1 MGFNSMKQFR
11 DQNPYP
17 VNSKDWVKYENFLE
31 NQRKDETVGCPEEIE
46 EHFIDLIKK
55 IDTMEL
61 VESCSEDVWQKELLL
76 KRIETAKELLL
87 EITAKVER
95 YIEMMQRLKAI
106 KVNKERVEGAEF
118 KERVGAAET
127 NRSQAHDALI
137 ASINAARRFV
147 LNNFG
152 KIDDELIGKWED
164 GEESAG
170 RPILHA
176 KRITIN
182 NNMICSDKVNL
193 DDRARVTDW
202 AEQFYKC
209 MTQLKNRLNDKSE

>member
-1 MGFNSMKQFR
+1 MNFNSIKQIR

-17 VNSKDWVKYENFLE
+17 INSKDWVKYETFLE
-31 NQRKDETVGCPEEIE
+31 NQRKDEAVGCPEEIE
-46 EHFIDLIKK
+46 EHFVDLIKK
-55 IDTMEL
+55 IDEMKLE
-61 VESCSEDVWQKELLL
+61 ENYSEDAGQKNLLS
-76 KRIETAKELLL
+76 KRIETAREMLL
-87 EITAKVER
+87 EITEKVGR
-95 YIEMMQRLKAI
+95 YIDMMQSLKAI
-106 KVNKERVEGAEF
+106 KINKEKLEGAEF
-118 KERVGAAET
+118 KERVVAAET

-152 KIDDELIGKWED
+152 NIDDDLIGKWED
-164 GEESAG
+164 DEENAG

-176 KRITIN
+176 KRIDIN

-193 DDRARVTDW
+193 NDRARVTDW

-209 MTQLKNRLNDKSE
+209 MTRLKNRLNDISD